1 MQDFIR
7 SKTCLFQALPRRW
20 ASRKAFFVSMF
31 LSILLE
37 VFCRSVILL
46 LLVIVFI
53 IFIMVQDTLH
63 AGSRLAAIENHT
75 LGLLIFVRSTGGSL
89 AVCVVDS

>member
-1 MQDFIR
+1 M
-7 SKTCLFQALPRRW
+7 
-20 ASRKAFFVSMF
+20 
-31 LSILLE
+31 
-37 VFCRSVILL
+37 L

-63 AGSRLAAIENHT
+63 AAGRLAAIENHT
-75 LGLLIFVRSTGGSL
+75 LGLLSFVRSTGGSV